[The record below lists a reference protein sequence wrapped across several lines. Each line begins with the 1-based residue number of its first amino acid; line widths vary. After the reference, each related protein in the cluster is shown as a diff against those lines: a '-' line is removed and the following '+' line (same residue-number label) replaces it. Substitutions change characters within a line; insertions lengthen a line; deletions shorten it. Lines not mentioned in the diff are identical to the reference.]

1 MPLLLGTDID
11 AKVKER
17 VRGLVGRAGGSVD
30 QLVDYK
36 RCSVEDINIPDGG
49 FGRVLKQGGAES
61 IKSSMKVL
69 RRTVKQELRFLA
81 LGHRV
86 SRDRKT
92 IVMDMHDALG
102 HPELCDRYD
111 CTISSNMLE
120 HSPNP
125 IQLLLNF
132 YFITKKGGS
141 QFHAIPHYRY
151 TYDRF
156 RTPTTLEHF
165 IEDFEKKTGAADR
178 THVEDY
184 RLSAVVKDGWQKG
197 FHEKYPLEYPFIH
210 FHVFDE
216 HNTRALLEY
225 VFQDVV
231 NDVCKTER
239 FSDNVVLF
247 SNRLNPAFAEKYREV
262 LRGMNA

>member
-11 AKVKER
+11 ILVKKK
-17 VRGLVGRAGGSVD
+17 VRGFVARAGGTVD

-36 RCSVEDINIPDGG
+36 LCTVEDINIPDGG
-49 FGRVLKQGGAES
+49 FGKVWKPIGGAS
-61 IKSSMKVL
+61 LKGSLQFL

-81 LGHRV
+81 HGHKV
-86 SRDRKT
+86 LRDRKT
-92 IVMDMHDALG
+92 VVLDMHDAHG
-102 HPELCDRYD
+102 RPELRDRYE
-111 CTISSNMLE
+111 CSISSNMLE

-125 IQLLLNF
+125 IMLLLNF
-132 YFITKKGGS
+132 YFLTKKGGC

-156 RTPTTLEHF
+156 RKPTALEHF
-165 IEDFEKKTGAADR
+165 IEDFEKKVDAADS

-184 RLSAVVKDGWQKG
+184 RQSAVEKDGWQRE

-216 HNTRALLEY
+216 INTRALLEY
-225 VFQDVV
+225 IFQDVV
-231 NDVCKTER
+231 NDVYKTER

-247 SNRLNPAFAEKYREV
+247 SNKLSPRFAEKYREA
-262 LRGMNA
+262 LREMGE

>member
-1 MPLLLGTDID
+1 MLGTDID
-11 AKVKER
+11 TQVRKR
-17 VRGLVGRAGGSVD
+17 VRGFVARAGGSVG

-36 RCSVEDINIPDGG
+36 RCAVEDINILDGG
-49 FGRVLKQGGAES
+49 CGKVWRLAGASSLKGSLQF
-61 IKSSMKVL
+61 M
-69 RRTVKQELRFLA
+69 RRTIKQELLFLA
-81 LGHRV
+81 RGHKV

-92 IVMDMHDALG
+92 VILDMHGAHG
-102 HPELCDRYD
+102 RPELRNRYD
-111 CTISSNMLE
+111 CSISSNVLE
-120 HSPNP
+120 HSPNT

-132 YFITKKGGS
+132 YFITKKGGC
-141 QFHAIPHYRY
+141 QFHAIPHYKH

-156 RTPTTLEHF
+156 RKPTALEHF
-165 IEDFEKKTGAADR
+165 IDDFEKKTAMKDS

-184 RLSAVVKDGWQKG
+184 RQSAVVKDGWQRK

-216 HNTRALLEY
+216 HNTKALFEY

-231 NDVCKTER
+231 NDIYKTDV

-247 SNRLNPAFAEKYREV
+247 SNRLNPAFAEKYKEALREM
-262 LRGMNA
+262 GE

>member
-11 AKVKER
+11 AQVRKK
-17 VRGLVGRAGGSVD
+17 VRGLTGRAGGSVD

-36 RCSVEDINIPDGG
+36 LCTVEDINIPDGG
-49 FGRVLKQGGAES
+49 FGKVLRPGG
-61 IKSSMKVL
+61 SSLKGSLKLL
-69 RRTVKQELRFLA
+69 RRTVKQELKFLA
-81 LGHRV
+81 KGHRV

-92 IVMDMHDALG
+92 VVLDMHEAIRR
-102 HPELCDRYD
+102 PELRNRYE
-111 CTISSNMLE
+111 CSISSNMLE

-125 IQLLLNF
+125 IFLLLNF
-132 YFITKKGGS
+132 YFITKKGGF

-156 RTPTTLEHF
+156 RTPTALEHF
-165 IEDFEKKTGAADR
+165 IEDFEKKTDATDT

-184 RLSAVVKDGWQKG
+184 RQSAIVKDGWQKG

-216 HNTRALLEY
+216 HNTKALLEY
-225 VFQDVV
+225 VFEDVV
-231 NDVCKTER
+231 NDVYKTDR
-239 FSDNVVLF
+239 FSDNVALL
-247 SNRLNPAFAEKYREV
+247 SNTLRPAFAEKYRDV
-262 LRGMNA
+262 LKGMGV